1 MTAATLKESLLH
13 IAEKIDSNTSIE
25 DVFKELSYIADVD
38 ESEQQEESGQTLS
51 QEEVKLMAKKWVK

>member
-1 MTAATLKESLLH
+1 MTAAALKESLLH

-38 ESEQQEESGQTLS
+38 ESEQQEESGQTLL